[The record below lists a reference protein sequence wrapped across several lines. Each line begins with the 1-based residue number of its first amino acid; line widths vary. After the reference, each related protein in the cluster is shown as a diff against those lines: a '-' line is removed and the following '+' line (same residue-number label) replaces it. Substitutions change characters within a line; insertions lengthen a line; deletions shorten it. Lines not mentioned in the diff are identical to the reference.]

1 MNRRRY
7 LECVLTVSSVVL
19 VGCAE
24 EQDVGYEETPT
35 PVEEQTPVEGPAPDL
50 PVAEYSDEYEAS
62 LEDGLTLAGE
72 VTDEETFGDA
82 LENHGLEID
91 RLERVERF
99 LFLEYF
105 AGDPARGVLLD
116 MGYVAGAYAV
126 LVDAVDDP
134 ARLQVGVL
142 DGGGE
147 PFGTY
152 TVYVDWARQFGREE
166 LSLESYG
173 ELVFEAFKTERS
185 WAGTGQS

>member
-1 MNRRRY
+1 MKRRRY
-7 LECVLTVSSVVL
+7 LESVLAVSSAAL
-19 VGCAE
+19 AGCAE

-62 LEDGLTLAGE
+62 LEDGLALAGE
-72 VTDEETFGDA
+72 VTDEETFGEA
-82 LENHGLEID
+82 LENHGIEID
-91 RLERVERF
+91 RLEREGRF

-105 AGDPARGVLLD
+105 AGDPARGVVPD

-126 LVDAVDDP
+126 LVGAVDDP
-134 ARLQVGVL
+134 ARLQVAVL

-152 TVYVDWARQFGREE
+152 TVYVDWAQQFDEEE

-173 ELVFEAFKTERS
+173 ELVFETFKTERS
-185 WAGTGQS
+185 